1 MTITVPKFSDAHKLR
16 EAVKHYGR
24 TCEAFGFSLMAD
36 EPDIIPKKRNK
47 MDQALNELNA
57 LISKY
62 VDNVV
67 RE

>member
-16 EAVKHYGR
+16 EAVKHYGQ
-24 TCEAFGFSLMAD
+24 TCEAFGFSLAD
-36 EPDIIPKKRNK
+36 KWMDIIPEKRNK

-67 RE
+67 RG